1 MSRKN
6 THEISFLLPGIGNAD
21 TGIGQGWQDVL
32 LRIERQ
38 KRQVENDRQPV
49 AVDNEEEG
57 QESVNGGLWDDVGV
71 QTVAK
76 VDRVDVVTAQEK
88 ERSELAMALH
98 STARKL
104 GARACRM
111 QDNRAYH
118 SRSLYMMVKKT
129 WRNRLTALIN
139 TANR

>member
-1 MSRKN
+1 M
-6 THEISFLLPGIGNAD
+6 
-21 TGIGQGWQDVL
+21 
-32 LRIERQ
+32 
-38 KRQVENDRQPV
+38 
-49 AVDNEEEG
+49 
-57 QESVNGGLWDDVGV
+57 NGGLGDDVGV

-76 VDRVDVVTAQEK
+76 VDRVDVVTTQEK
-88 ERSELAMALH
+88 ERQELAMIPR

-104 GARACRM
+104 GAQACWM
-111 QDNRAYH
+111 QDNRTYH